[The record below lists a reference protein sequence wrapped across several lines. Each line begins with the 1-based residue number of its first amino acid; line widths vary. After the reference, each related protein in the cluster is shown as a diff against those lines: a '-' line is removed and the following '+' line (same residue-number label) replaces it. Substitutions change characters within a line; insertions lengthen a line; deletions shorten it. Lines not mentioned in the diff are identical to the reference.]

1 MSFPRPLGELDRVR
15 KRSKRKSLLETA
27 SNSPRLKDHP
37 RIGSINNLAGAI
49 DSNRAVRGKMKVVVL
64 PNYRVTLAER
74 LIRARDCLQPDLHR
88 LTRICDVR

>member
-1 MSFPRPLGELDRVR
+1 
-15 KRSKRKSLLETA
+15 
-27 SNSPRLKDHP
+27 
-37 RIGSINNLAGAI
+37 
-49 DSNRAVRGKMKVVVL
+49 MKVVVL